1 MDKDKSN
8 VVLVTGA
15 TGGIGKSIVTKFAER
30 GMTLAI
36 ADKDEEQ
43 ANKLAYEINHNDGKA
58 MVFPGDLLDKKYCDN
73 IAITVKEKLGSI
85 DILINNA
92 GLMRRG
98 DITQTNDEDYELSMK
113 INVEAPF
120 RLIRA
125 AIPIMAAAGGGSI
138 VNISSCWGINP
149 GPNHLIY
156 CTTKGALASM
166 TKCLG
171 RDHAHQNIR
180 INAVCPNEVNTPML
194 RTGFKIRG
202 LNPDDALDELNQSVP
217 IGRIAEPDEI
227 ADVVAFLSSD
237 EARYICGSLV
247 EINGGKP
254 FTNKIIVITGA
265 TRGIGLACAMRLQ
278 KEGAIICAIQRGN
291 SKLFDSFWV

>member
-1 MDKDKSN
+1 MSKDKSN

-15 TGGIGKSIVTKFAER
+15 TGGIGKSIVNKYAEQ
-30 GMTLAI
+30 GFTLAI
-36 ADKDEEQ
+36 ADKDEDE
-43 ANKLAYEINHNDGKA
+43 ANKLANEINHNGGMA
-58 MVFPGDLLDKKYCDN
+58 MVFYGDLLDQSYCDN
-73 IAITVKEKLGSI
+73 LTSEVQTKLGTVG
-85 DILINNA
+85 ILINNA
-92 GLMRRG
+92 GFMSRG
-98 DITQTNDEDYELSMK
+98 DITQTSDEDYELSMK

-125 AIPIMAAAGGGSI
+125 SIPLMVESGGGSI

-156 CTTKGALASM
+156 CTTKAALAAM

-194 RTGFKIRG
+194 RTGFEIRG
-202 LNPDDALDELNQSVP
+202 LNPDDAIEKLNQSVP
-217 IGRIAEPDEI
+217 IGHIAEPEEI

-247 EINGGKP
+247 EINGGKA
-254 FTNKIIVITGA
+254 VY
-265 TRGIGLACAMRLQ
+265 
-278 KEGAIICAIQRGN
+278 
-291 SKLFDSFWV
+291 

>member
-1 MDKDKSN
+1 MVKDKSN

-15 TGGIGKSIVTKFAER
+15 TGGIGKSIVNKYSRQGF
-30 GMTLAI
+30 TLAI

-43 ANKLAYEINHNDGKA
+43 ANKLVHEINHGNGKA
-58 MVFPGDLLDKKYCDN
+58 MAFPGDLLDQNYCDSLAN
-73 IAITVKEKLGSI
+73 EVQKKLGSI

-98 DITQTNDEDYELSMK
+98 DITQTSDEDYDLSMK

-125 AIPIMAAAGGGSI
+125 AIPLMAESGGGSI
-138 VNISSCWGINP
+138 VNVSSCWGINP

-156 CTTKGALASM
+156 CTTKAALAAM

-194 RTGFKIRG
+194 RTGFEIRG
-202 LNPDDALDELNQSVP
+202 LNPDDAIEELNQSVP
-217 IGRIAEPDEI
+217 IGHIAEPEEI
-227 ADVVAFLSSD
+227 ANVVSFLSSD

-247 EINGGKP
+247 EINGGKA
-254 FTNKIIVITGA
+254 VY
-265 TRGIGLACAMRLQ
+265 
-278 KEGAIICAIQRGN
+278 
-291 SKLFDSFWV
+291 

>member
-1 MDKDKSN
+1 MGKDKSN

-15 TGGIGKSIVTKFAER
+15 NGGIGKAIVNKYSRQGLT
-30 GMTLAI
+30 MAI
-36 ADKDEEQ
+36 ADKEEDA
-43 ANKLAYEINHNDGKA
+43 ANKLVHEINSSNGKA
-58 MVFPGDLLDKKYCDN
+58 MAFPGDLLDQNYSDSLAN
-73 IAITVKEKLGSI
+73 EVKEKLGSI

-98 DITQTNDEDYELSMK
+98 DITQTSDEDYELSMK

-125 AIPIMAAAGGGSI
+125 SIPLMVDSGGGSI

-156 CTTKGALASM
+156 CTTKAALAAM

-194 RTGFKIRG
+194 RTGFEIRG
-202 LNPDDALDELNQSVP
+202 LNPDDAIRELNQSVP
-217 IGRIAEPDEI
+217 IGHIAEPEEI

-247 EINGGKP
+247 EINGGKA
-254 FTNKIIVITGA
+254 VY
-265 TRGIGLACAMRLQ
+265 
-278 KEGAIICAIQRGN
+278 
-291 SKLFDSFWV
+291 

>member
-1 MDKDKSN
+1 MVKDKSN

-15 TGGIGKSIVTKFAER
+15 TGGIGKSIVNKYSR
-30 GMTLAI
+30 QGLTLAI

-43 ANKLAYEINHNDGKA
+43 ANKLVHEINHGNGKA
-58 MVFPGDLLDKKYCDN
+58 MAFPGDLLDQKYCDSLAN
-73 IAITVKEKLGSI
+73 EVQKKLGSI

-98 DITQTNDEDYELSMK
+98 DITQTSDEDYDLSMK
-113 INVEAPF
+113 INVEGPF

-125 AIPIMAAAGGGSI
+125 AIPLMAEAGGGSI
-138 VNISSCWGINP
+138 VNVSSCWGINP

-156 CTTKGALASM
+156 CTTKAALAAM

-194 RTGFKIRG
+194 RTGFEIRG
-202 LNPDDALDELNQSVP
+202 LNPDDAIEELNQSVP
-217 IGRIAEPDEI
+217 IGHIAEPEEI
-227 ADVVAFLSSD
+227 ANVVSFLSSD

-247 EINGGKP
+247 EINGGKA
-254 FTNKIIVITGA
+254 VY
-265 TRGIGLACAMRLQ
+265 
-278 KEGAIICAIQRGN
+278 
-291 SKLFDSFWV
+291 

>member
-1 MDKDKSN
+1 
-8 VVLVTGA
+8 
-15 TGGIGKSIVTKFAER
+15 
-30 GMTLAI
+30 
-36 ADKDEEQ
+36 
-43 ANKLAYEINHNDGKA
+43 
-58 MVFPGDLLDKKYCDN
+58 
-73 IAITVKEKLGSI
+73 
-85 DILINNA
+85 
-92 GLMRRG
+92 
-98 DITQTNDEDYELSMK
+98 MK

-247 EINGGKP
+247 EINGGKA
-254 FTNKIIVITGA
+254 VY
-265 TRGIGLACAMRLQ
+265 
-278 KEGAIICAIQRGN
+278 
-291 SKLFDSFWV
+291 

>member
-1 MDKDKSN
+1 MSLIHNNHAN

-15 TGGIGKSIVTKFAER
+15 NGGIGKAIVNKYSR
-30 GMTLAI
+30 QGLTLAI

-43 ANKLAYEINHNDGKA
+43 ANKLVHEINRGNGKA
-58 MVFPGDLLDKKYCDN
+58 MAFPGDLLDQNYSDSLAN
-73 IAITVKEKLGSI
+73 EVKEKLGSI

-98 DITQTNDEDYELSMK
+98 DITQTSDEDYELSMK

-125 AIPIMAAAGGGSI
+125 SIPLMVESGGGSI

-156 CTTKGALASM
+156 CTTKAALAAM

-194 RTGFKIRG
+194 RTGFEIRG
-202 LNPDDALDELNQSVP
+202 LNPDDAIEELNQSVP
-217 IGRIAEPDEI
+217 IGHIAEPEEI

-247 EINGGKP
+247 EINGGKA
-254 FTNKIIVITGA
+254 VY
-265 TRGIGLACAMRLQ
+265 
-278 KEGAIICAIQRGN
+278 
-291 SKLFDSFWV
+291 

>member
-1 MDKDKSN
+1 M
-8 VVLVTGA
+8 TGA
-15 TGGIGKSIVTKFAER
+15 NGGIGKAIVNKYSRQGLT
-30 GMTLAI
+30 MAI
-36 ADKDEEQ
+36 ADKDEDE
-43 ANKLAYEINHNDGKA
+43 ANKLVHEINSSNGKA
-58 MVFPGDLLDKKYCDN
+58 MAFPGDLMDQNYSDSLAN
-73 IAITVKEKLGSI
+73 EVKEKLGSI

-98 DITQTNDEDYELSMK
+98 DITQTSDEDYELSMK

-125 AIPIMAAAGGGSI
+125 SIPLMVDSGGGSI

-156 CTTKGALASM
+156 CTTKAALAAM

-194 RTGFKIRG
+194 RTGFEIRG
-202 LNPDDALDELNQSVP
+202 LNPDDAIRELNQSVP
-217 IGRIAEPDEI
+217 IGHIAEPEEI

-247 EINGGKP
+247 EINGGKA
-254 FTNKIIVITGA
+254 VY
-265 TRGIGLACAMRLQ
+265 
-278 KEGAIICAIQRGN
+278 
-291 SKLFDSFWV
+291 

>member
-1 MDKDKSN
+1 MSKDKSN

-15 TGGIGKSIVTKFAER
+15 TGGIGKSIVNKYAEQ
-30 GMTLAI
+30 GFTLAI
-36 ADKDEEQ
+36 ADKDEDE
-43 ANKLAYEINHNDGKA
+43 ANKLANEINHNGGMA
-58 MVFPGDLLDKKYCDN
+58 MVFYGDLLDQSYCDN
-73 IAITVKEKLGSI
+73 LTSEVQTKLGTVG
-85 DILINNA
+85 ILINNA
-92 GLMRRG
+92 GFMSRG
-98 DITQTNDEDYELSMK
+98 DITQTSDEDYELSIK

-125 AIPIMAAAGGGSI
+125 SIPLMVESGGGSI

-156 CTTKGALASM
+156 CTTKAALAAM

-194 RTGFKIRG
+194 RTGFEIRG
-202 LNPDDALDELNQSVP
+202 LNPDDAIEELNQSVP
-217 IGRIAEPDEI
+217 IGHIAEPEEI

-247 EINGGKP
+247 EINGGKA
-254 FTNKIIVITGA
+254 VY
-265 TRGIGLACAMRLQ
+265 
-278 KEGAIICAIQRGN
+278 
-291 SKLFDSFWV
+291 

>member
-1 MDKDKSN
+1 MGKDKSN

-15 TGGIGKSIVTKFAER
+15 TGGIGKSIVNKYAEQ
-30 GMTLAI
+30 GFTLAI
-36 ADKDEEQ
+36 ADKDEDE
-43 ANKLAYEINHNDGKA
+43 ANKLANEINHNGGMA
-58 MVFPGDLLDKKYCDN
+58 MVFYGDLLDQSYCDN
-73 IAITVKEKLGSI
+73 LITEVQTKLGTVG
-85 DILINNA
+85 ILINNA
-92 GLMRRG
+92 GFMSRG
-98 DITQTNDEDYELSMK
+98 DITQTSDEDYELSMK

-125 AIPIMAAAGGGSI
+125 SIPLMVESGGGSI

-156 CTTKGALASM
+156 CTTKAALAAM

-194 RTGFKIRG
+194 RTGFEIRG
-202 LNPDDALDELNQSVP
+202 LNPDDAIEELNQSVP
-217 IGRIAEPDEI
+217 IGHIAEPEEI

-247 EINGGKP
+247 EINGGKA
-254 FTNKIIVITGA
+254 VY
-265 TRGIGLACAMRLQ
+265 
-278 KEGAIICAIQRGN
+278 
-291 SKLFDSFWV
+291 

>member
-1 MDKDKSN
+1 MVKDKSN

-15 TGGIGKSIVTKFAER
+15 TGGIGKSIVNKYSR
-30 GMTLAI
+30 QGLTLAI

-43 ANKLAYEINHNDGKA
+43 ANKLVHEINRGNGKA
-58 MVFPGDLLDKKYCDN
+58 MAFPGDLLDQNYSDSLAN
-73 IAITVKEKLGSI
+73 EVKEKLGSI

-98 DITQTNDEDYELSMK
+98 DITQTSDEDYELSMK

-125 AIPIMAAAGGGSI
+125 SIPLMVESGGGSI

-156 CTTKGALASM
+156 CTTKAALAAM

-194 RTGFKIRG
+194 RTGFEIRG
-202 LNPDDALDELNQSVP
+202 LNPDDAIEELNQSVP
-217 IGRIAEPDEI
+217 IGHIAEPEEI

-247 EINGGKP
+247 EINGGKA
-254 FTNKIIVITGA
+254 VY
-265 TRGIGLACAMRLQ
+265 
-278 KEGAIICAIQRGN
+278 
-291 SKLFDSFWV
+291 

>member
-1 MDKDKSN
+1 MTKDKSN

-15 TGGIGKSIVTKFAER
+15 TGGIGKSIVNKYAEQ
-30 GMTLAI
+30 GFTLAI
-36 ADKDEEQ
+36 ADKDEDE
-43 ANKLAYEINHNDGKA
+43 ANKLANEINHNGGIA
-58 MVFPGDLLDKKYCDN
+58 MVFYGNLLDQSYCDN
-73 IAITVKEKLGSI
+73 LTSEVQTKLGTVG
-85 DILINNA
+85 ILINNA
-92 GLMRRG
+92 GFMSRG
-98 DITQTNDEDYELSMK
+98 DITQTSDEDYELSMK

-125 AIPIMAAAGGGSI
+125 SIPLMVESGGGSI

-156 CTTKGALASM
+156 CTTKAALAAM

-194 RTGFKIRG
+194 RTGFEIRG
-202 LNPDDALDELNQSVP
+202 LNPDDAIEELNQSVP
-217 IGRIAEPDEI
+217 IGHIAEPEEI

-247 EINGGKP
+247 EINGGKA
-254 FTNKIIVITGA
+254 VY
-265 TRGIGLACAMRLQ
+265 
-278 KEGAIICAIQRGN
+278 
-291 SKLFDSFWV
+291 

>member
-1 MDKDKSN
+1 MGKDKSN

-15 TGGIGKSIVTKFAER
+15 SGGIGKAIVNKYSRQGLT
-30 GMTLAI
+30 MAI
-36 ADKDEEQ
+36 ADKDEDE
-43 ANKLAYEINHNDGKA
+43 ANKLVHEINHGNGKA
-58 MVFPGDLLDKKYCDN
+58 MAFPGDLLDQNYSDN
-73 IAITVKEKLGSI
+73 LANEVKEKLGSI

-98 DITQTNDEDYELSMK
+98 DITQTSDEDYELSMK

-125 AIPIMAAAGGGSI
+125 SIPLMVDSGGGSI

-156 CTTKGALASM
+156 CTTKAALAAM

-194 RTGFKIRG
+194 RTGFEIRG
-202 LNPDDALDELNQSVP
+202 LNPDDAIRELNQSVP
-217 IGRIAEPDEI
+217 IGHIAEPEEI

-247 EINGGKP
+247 EINGGKA
-254 FTNKIIVITGA
+254 VY
-265 TRGIGLACAMRLQ
+265 
-278 KEGAIICAIQRGN
+278 
-291 SKLFDSFWV
+291 

>member
-1 MDKDKSN
+1 MSKDKSN

-15 TGGIGKSIVTKFAER
+15 TGGIGKSIVNKYAEQ
-30 GMTLAI
+30 GFTLAI
-36 ADKDEEQ
+36 ADKDEDE
-43 ANKLAYEINHNDGKA
+43 ANKLANEINHNGGMA
-58 MVFPGDLLDKKYCDN
+58 MVFYGDLLDQSYCDN
-73 IAITVKEKLGSI
+73 LTSEVQTKLGTVG
-85 DILINNA
+85 ILINNA
-92 GLMRRG
+92 GFMSRG
-98 DITQTNDEDYELSMK
+98 DITQTSDEDYELSIK

-125 AIPIMAAAGGGSI
+125 SIPLMVESGGGSI

-156 CTTKGALASM
+156 CTTKAALAAM

-194 RTGFKIRG
+194 RTGFEIRG
-202 LNPDDALDELNQSVP
+202 LNPDDAIAELNQSVP
-217 IGRIAEPDEI
+217 IGHIAEPEEI

-247 EINGGKP
+247 EINGGKA
-254 FTNKIIVITGA
+254 VY
-265 TRGIGLACAMRLQ
+265 
-278 KEGAIICAIQRGN
+278 
-291 SKLFDSFWV
+291 

>member
-1 MDKDKSN
+1 MSKDKSN

-15 TGGIGKSIVTKFAER
+15 TGGIGKSIVNKYAEQ
-30 GMTLAI
+30 GFTLAI
-36 ADKDEEQ
+36 ADKDEDE
-43 ANKLAYEINHNDGKA
+43 ANKLANEINHNGGMA
-58 MVFPGDLLDKKYCDN
+58 MVFYGDLLDQSYCDN
-73 IAITVKEKLGSI
+73 LTSEVQTKLGTVG
-85 DILINNA
+85 ILINNA
-92 GLMRRG
+92 GFMSRG
-98 DITQTNDEDYELSMK
+98 DITQTSDEDYELSMK

-125 AIPIMAAAGGGSI
+125 SIPLMVESGGGSI

-156 CTTKGALASM
+156 CTTKAALAAM

-194 RTGFKIRG
+194 RTGFEIRG
-202 LNPDDALDELNQSVP
+202 LNPDDAIEELNQSVP
-217 IGRIAEPDEI
+217 IGHIAEPEEI

-247 EINGGKP
+247 EINGGKA
-254 FTNKIIVITGA
+254 VY
-265 TRGIGLACAMRLQ
+265 
-278 KEGAIICAIQRGN
+278 
-291 SKLFDSFWV
+291 

>member
-1 MDKDKSN
+1 MNKQKSN

-15 TGGIGKSIVTKFAER
+15 TGGIGKSIVKKYAGQGF
-30 GMTLAI
+30 TLAI
-36 ADKDEEQ
+36 ADRDEDE
-43 ANKLAYEINHNDGKA
+43 ANKLANEINHNDGKV
-58 MVFPGDLLDKKYCDN
+58 MVFSGDLLDQNYCN
-73 IAITVKEKLGSI
+73 NLISEVQTKLGGVG
-85 DILINNA
+85 ILINNA
-92 GLMRRG
+92 GFMSRG
-98 DITQTNDEDYELSMK
+98 DITQTSDEDYELSMK

-125 AIPIMAAAGGGSI
+125 AIPVMAKAGGGSI

-156 CTTKGALASM
+156 CTTKAALAAM

-194 RTGFKIRG
+194 RTGFEIRG
-202 LNPDDALDELNQSVP
+202 LNPDDAIEKLNQSVP
-217 IGRIAEPDEI
+217 IGHIAEPDEI
-227 ADVVAFLSSD
+227 ADVVSFLSSN

-247 EINGGKP
+247 EINGGKA
-254 FTNKIIVITGA
+254 VY
-265 TRGIGLACAMRLQ
+265 
-278 KEGAIICAIQRGN
+278 
-291 SKLFDSFWV
+291 

>member
-1 MDKDKSN
+1 MVKNKSN

-15 TGGIGKSIVTKFAER
+15 TGGIGKSIVNKYSRQGF
-30 GMTLAI
+30 TLAI

-43 ANKLAYEINHNDGKA
+43 ANKLVHEINHGNGKT
-58 MVFPGDLLDKKYCDN
+58 MVFPGDLLDQNYCDSLAN
-73 IAITVKEKLGSI
+73 EVQKKLGSI
-85 DILINNA
+85 DILIKNA

-98 DITQTNDEDYELSMK
+98 DITQSSDEDYHLSMN

-120 RLIRA
+120 TLIRA
-125 AIPIMAAAGGGSI
+125 AIPLMAEAGGGSI
-138 VNISSCWGINP
+138 VNVSSCWGINP

-156 CTTKGALASM
+156 CTTKAALAAM

-194 RTGFKIRG
+194 RTGFEIRG
-202 LNPDDALDELNQSVP
+202 LNPDDAIEELNQSVP
-217 IGRIAEPDEI
+217 IGHIAEPEEI
-227 ADVVAFLSSD
+227 ANVVSFLSSD

-247 EINGGKP
+247 EINGGKA
-254 FTNKIIVITGA
+254 VY
-265 TRGIGLACAMRLQ
+265 
-278 KEGAIICAIQRGN
+278 
-291 SKLFDSFWV
+291 

>member
-1 MDKDKSN
+1 MGKDKSN

-15 TGGIGKSIVTKFAER
+15 TGGIGKSIVYKYAEQ
-30 GMTLAI
+30 GFTLAI
-36 ADKDEEQ
+36 ADKDEDE
-43 ANKLAYEINHNDGKA
+43 ANKLANEINHNGGMA
-58 MVFPGDLLDKKYCDN
+58 MVFYGDLLDQSYCDN
-73 IAITVKEKLGSI
+73 LTSEVQTKLGTVG
-85 DILINNA
+85 ILINNA
-92 GLMRRG
+92 GFMSRG
-98 DITQTNDEDYELSMK
+98 DITQTSDEDYELSMK

-125 AIPIMAAAGGGSI
+125 SIPLMVESGGGSI

-156 CTTKGALASM
+156 CTTKAALAAM

-194 RTGFKIRG
+194 RTGFEIRG
-202 LNPDDALDELNQSVP
+202 LNPDDAIEELNQSVP
-217 IGRIAEPDEI
+217 IGHIAEPEEI
-227 ADVVAFLSSD
+227 ADVVAFLSSY

-247 EINGGKP
+247 EINGGKA
-254 FTNKIIVITGA
+254 VY
-265 TRGIGLACAMRLQ
+265 
-278 KEGAIICAIQRGN
+278 
-291 SKLFDSFWV
+291 

>member
-1 MDKDKSN
+1 MVKDKSN

-15 TGGIGKSIVTKFAER
+15 TGGIGKSIVNKYSRQGF
-30 GMTLAI
+30 TLAI

-43 ANKLAYEINHNDGKA
+43 ANKLVQEINHGNGKA
-58 MVFPGDLLDKKYCDN
+58 MAFPGDLLDQNYCDRLAN
-73 IAITVKEKLGSI
+73 EVQKKLGSI

-98 DITQTNDEDYELSMK
+98 DITQTSDEDYDLSMK

-125 AIPIMAAAGGGSI
+125 AIPLMAEAGGGSI
-138 VNISSCWGINP
+138 VNVSSCWGINP

-156 CTTKGALASM
+156 CTTKAALAAM

-194 RTGFKIRG
+194 RTGFEIRG
-202 LNPDDALDELNQSVP
+202 LNPDDAIEELNQSVP
-217 IGRIAEPDEI
+217 IGHIAEPEEI
-227 ADVVAFLSSD
+227 ADVVSFLSSD

-247 EINGGKP
+247 EINGGKA
-254 FTNKIIVITGA
+254 VY
-265 TRGIGLACAMRLQ
+265 
-278 KEGAIICAIQRGN
+278 
-291 SKLFDSFWV
+291 

>member
-1 MDKDKSN
+1 M
-8 VVLVTGA
+8 A
-15 TGGIGKSIVTKFAER
+15 
-30 GMTLAI
+30 
-36 ADKDEEQ
+36 
-43 ANKLAYEINHNDGKA
+43 
-58 MVFPGDLLDKKYCDN
+58 FPGDLLDQNYSDSLAN
-73 IAITVKEKLGSI
+73 EVKEKLGSI

-98 DITQTNDEDYELSMK
+98 DITQTSDEDYELSMK

-125 AIPIMAAAGGGSI
+125 SIPLMVESGGGSI

-156 CTTKGALASM
+156 CTTKAALAAM

-194 RTGFKIRG
+194 RTGFEIRG
-202 LNPDDALDELNQSVP
+202 LNPDDAIEELNQSVP
-217 IGRIAEPDEI
+217 IGHIAEPEEI
-227 ADVVAFLSSD
+227 ADVVAFLSSY

-247 EINGGKP
+247 EINGGKA
-254 FTNKIIVITGA
+254 VY
-265 TRGIGLACAMRLQ
+265 
-278 KEGAIICAIQRGN
+278 
-291 SKLFDSFWV
+291 

>member
-1 MDKDKSN
+1 MSLIHNNHAK

-15 TGGIGKSIVTKFAER
+15 NGGIGKAIVNKYSQQ
-30 GMTLAI
+30 GLTLAI

-43 ANKLAYEINHNDGKA
+43 ANKLVHEINRGNGKA
-58 MVFPGDLLDKKYCDN
+58 MAFPGDLLDQNYSDSLAN
-73 IAITVKEKLGSI
+73 EVKEKLGSI

-98 DITQTNDEDYELSMK
+98 DITQTSDEDYELSMK

-125 AIPIMAAAGGGSI
+125 SIPLMVESGGGSI

-156 CTTKGALASM
+156 CTTKAALAAM

-194 RTGFKIRG
+194 RTGFEIRG
-202 LNPDDALDELNQSVP
+202 LNPDDAIEELNQSVP
-217 IGRIAEPDEI
+217 IGHIAEPDEI
-227 ADVVAFLSSD
+227 ADVVSFLSSN

-247 EINGGKP
+247 EINGGKA
-254 FTNKIIVITGA
+254 VY
-265 TRGIGLACAMRLQ
+265 
-278 KEGAIICAIQRGN
+278 
-291 SKLFDSFWV
+291 

>member
-1 MDKDKSN
+1 MSKDKSN

-15 TGGIGKSIVTKFAER
+15 TGGIGKSIVNKYAEQ
-30 GMTLAI
+30 GFTLAI
-36 ADKDEEQ
+36 ADKDEDE
-43 ANKLAYEINHNDGKA
+43 ANKLANEINHNGGMA
-58 MVFPGDLLDKKYCDN
+58 MVFYGDLLDQSYCDN
-73 IAITVKEKLGSI
+73 LTSEVQTKLGTVG
-85 DILINNA
+85 ILINNA
-92 GLMRRG
+92 GFMSRG
-98 DITQTNDEDYELSMK
+98 DITQTSDEDYVLSMK

-125 AIPIMAAAGGGSI
+125 SIPLMVESGGGSI

-156 CTTKGALASM
+156 CTTKAALAAM

-194 RTGFKIRG
+194 RTGFEIRG
-202 LNPDDALDELNQSVP
+202 LNPDDAIEKLNQSVP
-217 IGRIAEPDEI
+217 IGHIAEPEEI

-247 EINGGKP
+247 EINGGKA
-254 FTNKIIVITGA
+254 VY
-265 TRGIGLACAMRLQ
+265 
-278 KEGAIICAIQRGN
+278 
-291 SKLFDSFWV
+291 

>member
-1 MDKDKSN
+1 MGKDKSN

-15 TGGIGKSIVTKFAER
+15 NGGIGKAIVNKYSRQGLT
-30 GMTLAI
+30 MAI
-36 ADKDEEQ
+36 ADKDEDA
-43 ANKLAYEINHNDGKA
+43 ANKLVHEINSSNGKA
-58 MVFPGDLLDKKYCDN
+58 MAFPGDLLDQNYSDN
-73 IAITVKEKLGSI
+73 LANEVKEKLGSI

-98 DITQTNDEDYELSMK
+98 DITQTSDEDYELSMK

-125 AIPIMAAAGGGSI
+125 SIPLMVDSGGGSI

-156 CTTKGALASM
+156 CTTKAALAAM

-194 RTGFKIRG
+194 RTGFEIRG
-202 LNPDDALDELNQSVP
+202 LNPDDAIRELNQSVP
-217 IGRIAEPDEI
+217 IGHIAEPEEI
-227 ADVVAFLSSD
+227 ADVVSFLSSD

-247 EINGGKP
+247 EINGGKA
-254 FTNKIIVITGA
+254 VY
-265 TRGIGLACAMRLQ
+265 
-278 KEGAIICAIQRGN
+278 
-291 SKLFDSFWV
+291 

>member
-1 MDKDKSN
+1 MSKDKSN
-8 VVLVTGA
+8 VVLLTGA
-15 TGGIGKSIVTKFAER
+15 TGGIGKSIVNKYAEQ
-30 GMTLAI
+30 GFTLAI
-36 ADKDEEQ
+36 ADKDEDE
-43 ANKLAYEINHNDGKA
+43 ANKLANEINHNGGMA
-58 MVFPGDLLDKKYCDN
+58 MVFYGNLLDQSYCDN
-73 IAITVKEKLGSI
+73 LTSEVQTKLGTVG
-85 DILINNA
+85 ILINNA
-92 GLMRRG
+92 GFMSRG
-98 DITQTNDEDYELSMK
+98 DITQTSDEDYELSMK

-125 AIPIMAAAGGGSI
+125 SIPLMVESGGGSI

-156 CTTKGALASM
+156 CTTKAALAAM

-194 RTGFKIRG
+194 RTGFEIRG
-202 LNPDDALDELNQSVP
+202 LNPDDAIAELNQSVP
-217 IGRIAEPDEI
+217 IGHIAEPEEI

-247 EINGGKP
+247 EINGGKA
-254 FTNKIIVITGA
+254 VY
-265 TRGIGLACAMRLQ
+265 
-278 KEGAIICAIQRGN
+278 
-291 SKLFDSFWV
+291 

>member
-1 MDKDKSN
+1 MGKDKSN
-8 VVLVTGA
+8 VVLVTGSN
-15 TGGIGKSIVTKFAER
+15 GGIGKAIVNKYSR
-30 GMTLAI
+30 QGLTLAI

-43 ANKLAYEINHNDGKA
+43 ANKLVYEINRGNGKA
-58 MVFPGDLLDKKYCDN
+58 MAFPGDLLDQNYSDSLAN
-73 IAITVKEKLGSI
+73 EVKEKLGSI

-98 DITQTNDEDYELSMK
+98 DITQTSDEDYELSMK

-125 AIPIMAAAGGGSI
+125 SIPLMVESGGGSI

-156 CTTKGALASM
+156 CTTKAALAAM

-194 RTGFKIRG
+194 RTGFEIRG
-202 LNPDDALDELNQSVP
+202 LNPDDAIEELNQSVP
-217 IGRIAEPDEI
+217 IGHIAEPEEI
-227 ADVVAFLSSD
+227 ADVVAFLSSY

-247 EINGGKP
+247 EINGGKA
-254 FTNKIIVITGA
+254 VY
-265 TRGIGLACAMRLQ
+265 
-278 KEGAIICAIQRGN
+278 
-291 SKLFDSFWV
+291 

>member
-1 MDKDKSN
+1 MVKDKSN

-15 TGGIGKSIVTKFAER
+15 TGGIGKSIVNKYSR
-30 GMTLAI
+30 QGLTLAI

-43 ANKLAYEINHNDGKA
+43 ANKLVHEINHGDGKA
-58 MVFPGDLLDKKYCDN
+58 MAFPGDLLDQNYCDSLAN
-73 IAITVKEKLGSI
+73 EVQKKLGSI

-98 DITQTNDEDYELSMK
+98 DITQTSDEDYDLSMK

-125 AIPIMAAAGGGSI
+125 AIPLMAEAGGGSI
-138 VNISSCWGINP
+138 VNVSSCWGINP

-156 CTTKGALASM
+156 CTTKAALAAM

-194 RTGFKIRG
+194 RTGFEIRG
-202 LNPDDALDELNQSVP
+202 LNPDDAIEELNQSVP
-217 IGRIAEPDEI
+217 IGHIAEPEEI
-227 ADVVAFLSSD
+227 ANVVSFLSSD

-247 EINGGKP
+247 EINGGKA
-254 FTNKIIVITGA
+254 VY
-265 TRGIGLACAMRLQ
+265 
-278 KEGAIICAIQRGN
+278 
-291 SKLFDSFWV
+291 

>member
-1 MDKDKSN
+1 MVKDKSN

-15 TGGIGKSIVTKFAER
+15 TGGIGKSIVNKYSRQGF
-30 GMTLAI
+30 TLAI

-43 ANKLAYEINHNDGKA
+43 ANKLVHEINRSNGKA
-58 MVFPGDLLDKKYCDN
+58 MAFPGDLLDQNYSDSLAN
-73 IAITVKEKLGSI
+73 EVKEKLGSI

-98 DITQTNDEDYELSMK
+98 DITQTSDEDYELSMK

-125 AIPIMAAAGGGSI
+125 SIPLMVESGGGSI

-156 CTTKGALASM
+156 CTTKAALAAM

-194 RTGFKIRG
+194 RTGFEIRG
-202 LNPDDALDELNQSVP
+202 LNPDDAIEELNQSVP
-217 IGRIAEPDEI
+217 IGHIAEPEEI
-227 ADVVAFLSSD
+227 ADVVAFLSSY

-247 EINGGKP
+247 EINGGKA
-254 FTNKIIVITGA
+254 VY
-265 TRGIGLACAMRLQ
+265 
-278 KEGAIICAIQRGN
+278 
-291 SKLFDSFWV
+291 

>member
-1 MDKDKSN
+1 
-8 VVLVTGA
+8 
-15 TGGIGKSIVTKFAER
+15 
-30 GMTLAI
+30 MTLAI

-43 ANKLAYEINHNDGKA
+43 ANKLVHEINRGNGKA
-58 MVFPGDLLDKKYCDN
+58 MAFPGDLLDQNYSDN
-73 IAITVKEKLGSI
+73 LANEVKEKLGSI

-98 DITQTNDEDYELSMK
+98 DITQTSDEDYELSMK

-125 AIPIMAAAGGGSI
+125 SIPLMVESGGGSI

-156 CTTKGALASM
+156 CTTKAALAAM

-194 RTGFKIRG
+194 RTGFEIRG
-202 LNPDDALDELNQSVP
+202 LNPDDAIEELNQSVP
-217 IGRIAEPDEI
+217 IGHIAEPEEI

-247 EINGGKP
+247 EINGGKA
-254 FTNKIIVITGA
+254 VY
-265 TRGIGLACAMRLQ
+265 
-278 KEGAIICAIQRGN
+278 
-291 SKLFDSFWV
+291 